1 MEIRD
6 TTSRVEHR
14 QVSADAAMSYG
25 MEFGV
30 LDVDWAANA
39 QTALDTAVH
48 QAFGR
53 DVETIN
59 VRVLRGHP
67 ADALVTAAAGADLL
81 ARTSAQGV
89 GGNLFRAVH
98 RADLRQSGPTR

>member
-6 TTSRVEHR
+6 TPSRVEHR

-81 ARTSAQGV
+81 
-89 GGNLFRAVH
+89 GGR
-98 RADLRQSGPTR
+98 